1 MKSTIM
7 TANMVFRGWIR
18 NTERRTVQG
27 ELEGSADQIAAMK
40 LWLQTTG
47 SPSSRIEKAV
57 FKNEKPVEKYSFG
70 DTFEVRR

>member
-1 MKSTIM
+1 M